1 MAYSYSLACF
11 SNIHHW
17 WLFQMHFLM
26 FGSGFQ
32 TWEYSP
38 KYAIRSYAYLL
49 LHTVPGKLQ
58 IQVFEANKVSFLSVQ
73 HFLYAFKWARKTV
86 SDSVGTWGSG
96 MLEDFSDC
104 KRKTEKVL
112 FSAWK
117 SNNHWLGFFA
127 SDNLVKHD
135 SYGNVLLWLS
145 TYNCLIFKLPT
156 LKFQLAA

>member
-1 MAYSYSLACF
+1 
-11 SNIHHW
+11 
-17 WLFQMHFLM
+17 M

-58 IQVFEANKVSFLSVQ
+58 IQVFEANKVSFLSVP
-73 HFLYAFKWARKTV
+73 HFWYAFKWARKTV

-96 MLEDFSDC
+96 MLEDFSDW

-112 FSAWK
+112 MVYENQRSLA
-117 SNNHWLGFFA
+117 GFFA
-127 SDNLVKHD
+127 SDNLVKHG
-135 SYGNVLLWLS
+135 SYSNVLLWLS
-145 TYNCLIFKLPT
+145 TYNCLIFML
-156 LKFQLAA
+156 LSLIFLAGSLIS

>member
-1 MAYSYSLACF
+1 
-11 SNIHHW
+11 
-17 WLFQMHFLM
+17 M

-96 MLEDFSDC
+96 MLEDFSDW

-112 FSAWK
+112 MVYENQRSLA
-117 SNNHWLGFFA
+117 GFFA
-127 SDNLVKHD
+127 SDNLVKHG
-135 SYGNVLLWLS
+135 SYSNVLLWLS
-145 TYNCLIFKLPT
+145 TYNCLIFMLLS
-156 LKFQLAA
+156 LKF

>member
-1 MAYSYSLACF
+1 
-11 SNIHHW
+11 
-17 WLFQMHFLM
+17 M

-73 HFLYAFKWARKTV
+73 HFWYAFKWTRKTV

-96 MLEDFSDC
+96 MLEDFSDW

-135 SYGNVLLWLS
+135 SYGHVLLWLN

>member
-1 MAYSYSLACF
+1 
-11 SNIHHW
+11 
-17 WLFQMHFLM
+17 M

-73 HFLYAFKWARKTV
+73 HFWYAFKWARKTV

-104 KRKTEKVL
+104 KRKTEKSVVQCMKKQQSL
-112 FSAWK
+112 A
-117 SNNHWLGFFA
+117 GFF
-127 SDNLVKHD
+127 
-135 SYGNVLLWLS
+135 
-145 TYNCLIFKLPT
+145 C
-156 LKFQLAA
+156 

>member
-1 MAYSYSLACF
+1 
-11 SNIHHW
+11 
-17 WLFQMHFLM
+17 M

-86 SDSVGTWGSG
+86 SDSVGTWGS
-96 MLEDFSDC
+96 DFSDW

-112 FSAWK
+112 FSARK
-117 SNNHWLGFFA
+117 SNNHGFF
-127 SDNLVKHD
+127 
-135 SYGNVLLWLS
+135 
-145 TYNCLIFKLPT
+145 C
-156 LKFQLAA
+156 